1 MNTNALPRNTFQL
14 FGDMPPP
21 YAEILTGPAL
31 EFVAKLARQFEPRRR
46 QLLASRAQRQ
56 SEFNAGK
63 LPDFLPE
70 TKSTRDTDW
79 KVAPVAQD
87 LQDRRVE
94 ITGPTERKMVIN
106 ALNSG
111 ANVFM
116 ADFED
121 SNTPTWQNMIEGQIN
136 LRDAVHGTIEF
147 VSPEGKSYRL
157 NERKAT
163 LLVRPRGWH
172 LLEEHVLI
180 DGEPVS
186 GAIFDFALYFFHNAK
201 RLLATGSG
209 PYFYLPK
216 MESHLEARLWNDI
229 FVAAQRELTIP
240 VGTIKATA
248 LIETVLAAFE
258 MDEILYELREH
269 SAGLNIGRWDY
280 IFSCIKKFRSNKDFC
295 LADRGAV
302 TMMAPFMR
310 AYALL
315 LVKTC
320 HRRGAHAMGGMAAQI
335 PIKSDPAANAA
346 ALEKVR
352 ADKLREA
359 TDGCDGTW
367 VAHPGL
373 VDVARAIFDKH
384 MPTPNQIH
392 KQRDDVQVSAQELLD
407 FQPEKP
413 ITEAGLRNNI
423 SVGIQ
428 YIGAWLAGNGC
439 VPVYHLMEDAATA
452 EISRSQI
459 WQWIR
464 SPKGVLEDGRKVTQ
478 DLFRRLLPEELGKVR
493 TLLGEAA
500 WKSGQYE
507 EAARLFDEL
516 TTSDAYV
523 EFLTLP
529 GYERLTRNLRQPAGA
544 TS

>member
-1 MNTNALPRNTFQL
+1 MT
-14 FGDMPPP
+14 
-21 YAEILTGPAL
+21 
-31 EFVAKLARQFEPRRR
+31 
-46 QLLASRAQRQ
+46 
-56 SEFNAGK
+56 
-63 LPDFLPE
+63 
-70 TKSTRDTDW
+70 
-79 KVAPVAQD
+79 
-87 LQDRRVE
+87 
-94 ITGPTERKMVIN
+94 
-106 ALNSG
+106 
-111 ANVFM
+111 
-116 ADFED
+116 
-121 SNTPTWQNMIEGQIN
+121 
-136 LRDAVHGTIEF
+136 
-147 VSPEGKSYRL
+147 
-157 NERKAT
+157 
-163 LLVRPRGWH
+163 
-172 LLEEHVLI
+172 
-180 DGEPVS
+180 
-186 GAIFDFALYFFHNAK
+186 
-201 RLLATGSG
+201 
-209 PYFYLPK
+209 
-216 MESHLEARLWNDI
+216 
-229 FVAAQRELTIP
+229 
-240 VGTIKATA
+240 
-248 LIETVLAAFE
+248 
-258 MDEILYELREH
+258 
-269 SAGLNIGRWDY
+269 
-280 IFSCIKKFRSNKDFC
+280 
-295 LADRGAV
+295 
-302 TMMAPFMR
+302 APFMR

-315 LVKTC
+315 LIKTC

-373 VDVARAIFDKH
+373 VDVARAVFDQH

-392 KQRDDVQVSAQELLD
+392 KQRDDVQVGARDLLD

-478 DLFRRLLPEELGKVR
+478 DLFRQLLPEELAKAR
-493 TLLGEAA
+493 TLLGEDA
-500 WKSGQYE
+500 WRTGQYE
-507 EAARLFDEL
+507 EAARLFDDI
-516 TTSDAYV
+516 TTSEHYV

-529 GYERLTRNLRQPAGA
+529 GYEWLTHDLRQRAEA

>member
-1 MNTNALPRNTFQL
+1 MNATTSHPQGIEIAGTITP
-14 FGDMPPP
+14 GG
-21 YAEILTGPAL
+21 AEILSPQAL
-31 EFVAKLARQFEPRRR
+31 GFVAKLARKFEMRRR
-46 QLLASRAQRQ
+46 ELMAARSRRQ
-56 SEFNAGK
+56 TDFDAGK
-63 LPDFLPE
+63 LPDFLAE
-70 TKSTRDTDW
+70 TKRVRDSEW
-79 KVAPVAQD
+79 SVGPVPHD

-94 ITGPTERKMVIN
+94 ITGPTDRKMVIN

-121 SNTPTWQNMIEGQIN
+121 SNAPTWENMIGGQVN
-136 LRDAVHGTIEF
+136 LRDAVRNTITF
-147 VSPEGKSYRL
+147 VGQDGKAYRL
-157 NERKAT
+157 NEKVAT

-172 LLEEHVLI
+172 LTERHMLV
-180 DGEPVS
+180 DGEPVA

-201 RLLATGSG
+201 PMIARHSG

-229 FVAAQRELTIP
+229 FVAAQRELGVP
-240 VGTIKATA
+240 LGTIKATP

-269 SAGLNIGRWDY
+269 CVGLNIGRWDY
-280 IFSCIKKFRSNKDFC
+280 IFSCIKKFRANRDFC
-295 LADRGAV
+295 LADRAQV
-302 TMMAPFMR
+302 TMTAPFMR

-315 LVKTC
+315 LIKTC
-320 HRRGAHAMGGMAAQI
+320 HHRRAFAMGGMAAQI

-346 ALEKVR
+346 AIEKVR
-352 ADKLREA
+352 ADKVREA

-373 VDVARAIFDKH
+373 VAVAKAVFDQH
-384 MPTPNQIH
+384 MPTPNQVH
-392 KQRDDVQVSAQELLD
+392 KQRDDVKVTARELLD

-428 YIGAWLAGNGC
+428 YIGAWLGGNGC
-439 VPVYHLMEDAATA
+439 VPVFNLMEDAATA

-464 SPKGVLEDGRKVTQ
+464 SPKGVLDDGRKVTKE
-478 DLFRRLLPEELGKVR
+478 LFRNLLNDELPKVR
-493 TLLGEAA
+493 NLVGAEA
-500 WKSGQYE
+500 WQGGQYD
-507 EAARLFDEL
+507 EAARLFEEITSNDE
-516 TTSDAYV
+516 YV

-529 GYERLTRNLRQPAGA
+529 GYERLARGMAEPALA
-544 TS
+544 